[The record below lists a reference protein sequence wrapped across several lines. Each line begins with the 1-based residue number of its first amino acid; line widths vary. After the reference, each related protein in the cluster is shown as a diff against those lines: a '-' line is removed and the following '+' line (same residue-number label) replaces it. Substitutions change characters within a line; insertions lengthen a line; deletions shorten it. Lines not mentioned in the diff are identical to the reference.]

1 YVMLY
6 KLFQSVN
13 SLFSYFKTVFFLYLS
28 IVYLHQT
35 TMGKHN
41 YGRLAAILVSVAV
54 YAVSLVF
61 NGLSVVGVGPY
72 TTTTGNVSAVY
83 DTELTPSGWTF
94 NIWTVIYIWLS
105 AMIVYIVSGLCRRNG
120 YGYVYCSP
128 AVLPYG
134 FFISWCLNQG
144 FNISWLLVW
153 DRGLMIPALIFLI
166 LLICTNYS
174 MVGFICHGLHVYGP
188 WLNKYSKVDL
198 WLIRMLVLNG
208 VMIYTTWTTIATLLN
223 LTIVLK
229 YEANM
234 STADSATL
242 SYSLLSVVLLVWFV
256 VENFVLDRHMRYVF
270 IPYVVVIWA
279 LSGNLDKNYDASSPS
294 RNGIFIA
301 VLLAVS
307 CVLFAIRIAL
317 VVWRHIKQPLYEDAG
332 PKALEVSEI
341 AEKQK
346 KIFR

>member
-1 YVMLY
+1 
-6 KLFQSVN
+6 
-13 SLFSYFKTVFFLYLS
+13 
-28 IVYLHQT
+28 
-35 TMGKHN
+35 
-41 YGRLAAILVSVAV
+41 
-54 YAVSLVF
+54 
-61 NGLSVVGVGPY
+61 
-72 TTTTGNVSAVY
+72 GNVSAVF

-105 AMIVYIVSGLCRRNG
+105 AMIVYIVSGLCRNG

-153 DRGLMIPALIFLI
+153 DRLMIPALIFLI

-188 WLNKYSKVDL
+188 WLNKYSKQ
-198 WLIRMLVLNG
+198 VLNG

-234 STADSATL
+234 STADSA
-242 SYSLLSVVLLVWFV
+242 FV

-294 RNGIFIA
+294 RNGIFI

-317 VVWRHIKQPLYEDAG
+317 VVWRHIK
-332 PKALEVSEI
+332 
-341 AEKQK
+341 
-346 KIFR
+346 